1 MAYKI
6 TNDCVACG
14 TCAENCPMG
23 AISEGEIYKID
34 PDMCTECR
42 TCLDNCPNDAI
53 KLQ

>member
-6 TNDCVACG
+6 TKDCVACG
-14 TCAENCPMG
+14 SCIDNCPMG
-23 AISEGEIYKID
+23 AITEGEIYYID

-53 KLQ
+53 KMA